1 MGATRPQA
9 PRRSP
14 RQAFGGEHPP
24 GANAPCLTP
33 GNPTKLITNQTNG
46 RTSAHRETIFPH
58 TVFGTRPGR
67 DSTWAEHRASRAA
80 GELSRSTSHG
90 WRRTSERSF
99 TDFSVVETELG
110 VVCTSFRGAERDFRR
125 GVTGF
130 RGMKRGFRGMKSDFR
145 AALSDF
151 SVMETCFRPMKS
163 NFRTIDQRLLSG
175 RK

>member
-1 MGATRPQA
+1 ML
-9 PRRSP
+9 
-14 RQAFGGEHPP
+14 RQLSAISFSR
-24 GANAPCLTP
+24 
-33 GNPTKLITNQTNG
+33 
-46 RTSAHRETIFPH
+46 RTSNQNDSRVRCYLAVRLCQVVACSILKLR
-58 TVFGTRPGR
+58 GTRPSGLGR
-67 DSTWAEHRASRAA
+67 DSTWAEHRTSRAA
-80 GELSRSTSHG
+80 GESSRSTSHG

-110 VVCTSFRGAERDFRR
+110 VVCTSFRGAKRDFRR

-130 RGMKRGFRGMKSDFR
+130 RGMKRGFRGAKSDFR